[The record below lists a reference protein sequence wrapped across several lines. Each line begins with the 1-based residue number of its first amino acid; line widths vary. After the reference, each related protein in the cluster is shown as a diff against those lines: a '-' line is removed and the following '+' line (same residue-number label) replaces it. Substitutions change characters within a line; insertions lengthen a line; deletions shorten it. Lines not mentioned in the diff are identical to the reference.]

1 MKIEI
6 TKAEA
11 LYELSALTHRH
22 LSVEDVLYKLTYGQL
37 EALAS
42 RWGKEVREKNNISL
56 TEVKLGMQNA
66 IEEHEFLSFLH
77 RQEIKERKK
86 YIF

>member
-1 MKIEI
+1 MNI
-6 TKAEA
+6 TKKEA
-11 LYELSALTHRH
+11 LYELSALTHH
-22 LSVEDVLYKLTYGQL
+22 PISVEDVLYKLSYSQL

-42 RWGKEVREKNNISL
+42 RWGKELRDKNGISM

-77 RQEIKERKK
+77 GKENEERKK